1 MHTMFFRGRGFLTL
15 AALLCTASLTAQ
27 QSAFGSPACT
37 QIPADH
43 AHPTP
48 AEITQI
54 KERAAADPSVLVSAE
69 PMENIGTLRYRIRDY
84 AQCKEDGGCYWADLD
99 AQYQRAAQLLTQTAS
114 TRKHGEKLALVLDID
129 ETTLSS
135 YCEMQREDFG
145 FIARSFNDWIVST
158 DAAVPI
164 QGTLR
169 LVQQA
174 HELGVDLFFIT
185 GRPESQRQATE
196 RNLHAAGFESWKHLS
211 LRPSSSG
218 QIEHNGSTIEYKSWE
233 RKKIAEDGYRIILN
247 VGDQWSDLMGEP
259 MAEHSIKLPNPF
271 YYLP

>member
-1 MHTMFFRGRGFLTL
+1 MLFRGRGFLAL
-15 AALLCTASLTAQ
+15 VILLCTAPLTAQ
-27 QSAFGSPACT
+27 PTFVPPVCT

-69 PMENIGTLRYRIRDY
+69 PMENIGALRYRVRDY
-84 AQCKEDGGCYWADLD
+84 AQCKGDGGCYWADLD
-99 AQYQRAAQLLTQTAS
+99 AQYQRAAQLLVQSAG
-114 TRKHGEKLALVLDID
+114 TRKRGEKLALVLDID
-129 ETTLSS
+129 ETSLSS

-145 FIARSFNDWIVST
+145 FIARSFNEWIVSG
-158 DAAVPI
+158 DAATPI

-169 LVQQA
+169 LVRQA
-174 HELGVDLFFIT
+174 RELGIDLFFIT
-185 GRPESQRQATE
+185 GRPEPQREATE

-218 QIEHNGSTIEYKSWE
+218 QIEHNGSTTEYKSWE
-233 RKKIAEDGYRIILN
+233 RKKIVEEGYRVVLN

-259 MAEHSIKLPNPF
+259 MAEHSVKLPNPF